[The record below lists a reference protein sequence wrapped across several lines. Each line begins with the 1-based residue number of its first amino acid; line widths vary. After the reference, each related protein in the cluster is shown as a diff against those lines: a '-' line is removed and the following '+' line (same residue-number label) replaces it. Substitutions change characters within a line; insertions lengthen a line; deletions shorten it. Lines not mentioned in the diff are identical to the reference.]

1 MRDIIHRAFVCCLA
15 LVGCLSIAAS
25 ASAQQPVQNSPKQ
38 NSPDRIS
45 DVRVEVMM
53 EGLPP
58 AGSADY
64 EDLFKHAG
72 DAKGQV
78 LPLTNCEVWSIR
90 PSLLENLKVEAAK
103 KNVGVRV
110 LDGDWN
116 KVFQPMAPS
125 VPMTEKAS
133 SMMEQAMQS
142 PSTAAVGMM
151 SARAANLV
159 EYALIKDMHVKGD
172 ARNPMTIRI
181 AVNDKTSVSAVR
193 RSVEIKGDRCIWRGV
208 VEGTENPV
216 TIMWWAS
223 GRITGTI
230 HHGDRLYQ
238 LKQMGDDTIGIV
250 ETMTD
255 KMPDEHAGMRPE
267 RMRQLNLQQDTMR
280 NNGDASMGRPKRG
293 ETQNQQDGGLGG
305 TRTAVVDQKALKRQ
319 IDAAAH
325 QSAKAKG
332 PKVKNDI
339 VIDVMIAY
347 TAKAASHYDN
357 IERDLIELVIDDA
370 ETSFRTSGIDNVKL
384 RLVHTH
390 KTDYAETGAE
400 HFDHVWRMVD
410 KGDGFMEEIPAL
422 RNEKKADVVM
432 LVVDDA
438 QGCGLAT
445 RVAAE
450 AEEAFA
456 VVHHECAANTFTLAH
471 ELGHLLGARHDRMID
486 MSTTPFAFGHGFID
500 PMKRWR
506 TMMSYK
512 ASCDGC
518 PRLPIWS
525 SPLAKVVQT
534 PAGDERHD
542 NARVI
547 REQAAR
553 VAAFR

>member
-1 MRDIIHRAFVCCLA
+1 MRDSFHRAFVCCLA
-15 LVGCLSIAAS
+15 LFGCLLVAATS
-25 ASAQQPVQNSPKQ
+25 SAQQPDQNAPG
-38 NSPDRIS
+38 RIS
-45 DVRVEVMM
+45 PEGPSDPRIEVIM

-58 AGSADY
+58 VGSADY
-64 EDLFKHAG
+64 EALFKHAG
-72 DAKGQV
+72 DATGQV
-78 LPLTNCEVWSIR
+78 LPLTKCEVWSIR
-90 PSLLENLKVEAAK
+90 RPLLENLKVEAAK
-103 KNVGVRV
+103 KNVVVRV
-110 LDGDWN
+110 VDDDWN

-125 VPMTEKAS
+125 APMTDKAV
-133 SMMEQAMQS
+133 SMVGQAMQS

-151 SARAANLV
+151 AARAANEV
-159 EYALIKDMHVKGD
+159 EYALIKDMHAKGD

-181 AVNDKTSVSAVR
+181 AVNDTTSVSAVR
-193 RSVEIKGDRCIWRGV
+193 RGVEIKGDRCIWRGV

-255 KMPDEHAGMRPE
+255 KMPDEHAAMRPE
-267 RMRQLNLQQDTMR
+267 RMRQLNLRQDTMR

-293 ETQNQQDGGLGG
+293 ETQNQQDDGLGG
-305 TRTAVVDQKALKRQ
+305 TRTTVVDQKALKRQ
-319 IDAAAH
+319 IDSTTQQGSKDNGVPTA
-325 QSAKAKG
+325 
-332 PKVKNDI
+332 PEI
-339 VIDVMIAY
+339 VIDVMLVY
-347 TAKAASHYDN
+347 TAKAASHYDK
-357 IERDLIELVIDDA
+357 IERDLIELAIDDA
-370 ETSFRTSGIDNVKL
+370 QNSFRTSGIANVKL

-390 KTDYAETGAE
+390 RTDYVETGAE

-410 KGDGFMEEIPAL
+410 KGDGFMEEIPAI
-422 RNEKKADVVM
+422 RNEMKADVVM

-438 QGCGLAT
+438 RGCGLAT

-450 AEEAFA
+450 AEEAYA

-471 ELGHLLGARHDRMID
+471 ELGHLLGARHDRMVD
-486 MSTTPFAFGHGFID
+486 MSTMPFAFGHGFID
-500 PMKRWR
+500 PAKRWR

-525 SPLAKVVQT
+525 SSVAKVSGSPT
-534 PAGDERHD
+534 GDEMHD